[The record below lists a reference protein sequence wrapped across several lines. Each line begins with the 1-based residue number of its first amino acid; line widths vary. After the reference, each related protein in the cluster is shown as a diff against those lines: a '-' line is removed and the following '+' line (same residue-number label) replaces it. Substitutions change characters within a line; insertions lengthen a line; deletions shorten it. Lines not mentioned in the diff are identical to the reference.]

1 MALIPRK
8 SRQTARCSLLAAAV
22 ALLAQL
28 FAWAW
33 APAMGVAAAGDGGV
47 AVICTAEG
55 FKSVVLDENGAAAA
69 EQPPYDTS
77 NGHCPLCPLVHGLG
91 LAPVE
96 WTTRSPV
103 VKAHEPAALPG
114 EQIAAGWFLAT
125 LQARGPP
132 LQG

>member
-47 AVICTAEG
+47 TVICTAEG
-55 FKSVVLDENGAAAA
+55 FKSVVLDENGEAADPSPFDMAA
-69 EQPPYDTS
+69 
-77 NGHCPLCPLVHGLG
+77 GHCPLCLLVQGLG
-91 LAPVE
+91 MPPVQWAAP
-96 WTTRSPV
+96 SPE
-103 VKAHEPAALPG
+103 VKALEPAALPG
-114 EQIAAGWFLAT
+114 AQIAAGWFLAT

>member
-1 MALIPRK
+1 MALIPQKTR
-8 SRQTARCSLLAAAV
+8 RTARRSLLAAAL

-33 APAMGVAAAGDGGV
+33 SPAMGVAATGDGGV

-55 FKSVVLDENGAAAA
+55 FKSVVLDENGEAADPSPFDMAA
-69 EQPPYDTS
+69 
-77 NGHCPLCPLVHGLG
+77 GHCPLCSLVQGLG
-91 LAPVE
+91 VPPVQWAAPPP
-96 WTTRSPV
+96 T
-103 VKAHEPAALPG
+103 VKAHEPAVLPG
-114 EQIAAGWFLAT
+114 DQIAAGWFLAT